1 MTAPLSA
8 DESIGPSEK
17 ATLQSTF
24 LEKTGNLHISGRK
37 KEESFNKK
45 QRLEKEERK
54 EFSITITLFR
64 PRLFGPVLL
73 LSSFSLLSEDH
84 KAAKILDSRFSSET
98 SDGSLSVGGDSLG
111 VERTDADRSVGP
123 RG

>member
-8 DESIGPSEK
+8 PESIGPSEK

-64 PRLFGPVLL
+64 PRLF
-73 LSSFSLLSEDH
+73 LSSLSLSLL
-84 KAAKILDSRFSSET
+84 F
-98 SDGSLSVGGDSLG
+98 LSFV
-111 VERTDADRSVGP
+111 
-123 RG
+123 